1 MENWEW
7 RSDEVSGDR
16 NVIFGAWGW
25 RRRLGF
31 AAGRKYLRV
40 RGSGGSSREGDAPTM
55 PLPPKKF
62 VSRLY
67 MCMLPPMPLLAPST
81 LPMSSAMT
89 SRGVPP
95 RPRCVQ

>member
-1 MENWEW
+1 MSFLA
-7 RSDEVSGDR
+7 RGAGGD
-16 NVIFGAWGW
+16 AWGLP
-25 RRRLGF
+25 RGENIS
-31 AAGRKYLRV
+31 GSGV
-40 RGSGGSSREGDAPTM
+40 RGAPGEGDAPTM

>member
-1 MENWEW
+1 MSFLA
-7 RSDEVSGDR
+7 RGAGGD
-16 NVIFGAWGW
+16 AWGLP
-25 RRRLGF
+25 RGEEKNIS
-31 AAGRKYLRV
+31 GSGV
-40 RGSGGSSREGDAPTM
+40 RGAPARAPSDAPTM

-62 VSRLY
+62 ASRLY

-81 LPMSSAMT
+81 LPISSAMT